1 MPWTAL
7 TNHNRKANTMSC
19 FICNDYHIS
28 VLANYAAVQQLT
40 YRHNN
45 KTKEANDAAIIGL
58 ILHKEN
64 VRSYNY
70 RYDKHLPTT
79 YFTFR
84 YSVQEKPFHE
94 SVIISAANCLDYQSC
109 ERPDWERSEARAI
122 ITAIK
127 ARASNAFSET
137 RVWELNP

>member
-1 MPWTAL
+1 
-7 TNHNRKANTMSC
+7 MSA

-28 VLANYAAVQQLT
+28 VLANYAAKQQLL

-45 KTKEANDAAIIGL
+45 KTKGANDAAIIGL

-70 RYDKHLPTT
+70 RYGTHLPTT
-79 YFTFR
+79 DFTFD
-84 YSVQEKPFHE
+84 YAVQEKPFHE

-109 ERPDWERSEARAI
+109 ERPDWEKSEAKAI
-122 ITAIK
+122 VTAIK
-127 ARASNAFSET
+127 AMASNAFSET
-137 RVWELNP
+137 GVWELHP